1 MQQEQATA
9 REQILQGALTEDE
22 AEQMMRTLKEEEAQL
37 WERVN
42 LQSQDEYSSTKRKQG
57 ASFA

>member
-22 AEQMMRTLKEEEAQL
+22 AEQRMRTLKKEEAQL

-42 LQSQDEYSSTKRKQG
+42 LQSQDEYPSTKRKQG
-57 ASFA
+57 SSFA